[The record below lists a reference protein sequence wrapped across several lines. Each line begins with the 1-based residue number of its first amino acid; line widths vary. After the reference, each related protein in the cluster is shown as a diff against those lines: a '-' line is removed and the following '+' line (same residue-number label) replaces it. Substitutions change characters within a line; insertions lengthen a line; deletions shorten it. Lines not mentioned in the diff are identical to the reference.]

1 MILTFYYSDI
11 KVRLPFSLE
20 EIIVAG
26 SLYLVPD
33 PFVMPLEPQ
42 TCFICTKIF
51 VIQCNMNSGN
61 GNPDAI
67 AYPCLS
73 GIFKKAIV
81 RSIIGRNH

>member
-11 KVRLPFSLE
+11 KVRLSFSCE

-26 SLYLVPD
+26 PLYLVPD
-33 PFVMPLEPQ
+33 PFVNPLEPQ

-51 VIQCNMNSGN
+51 VIQCNIKSRHGIL
-61 GNPDAI
+61 DAI
-67 AYPCLS
+67 ADPCLA
-73 GIFKKAIV
+73 GNFKKAIV